1 MKRARSGGLIKNWQ
15 QRYRKDG
22 QYTSRGLGVYPD
34 VSLEQARALAVHFA
48 MKDRPVTVRL
58 LYGATDEQVAER
70 MAPRRHELGD
80 RCRTIAGIPT
90 IDHILRHPFYVKT
103 LDMGRYPSS
112 CPICKV
118 GEGQHCVSLYTQK
131 RVHPHKDRP
140 MR

>member
-1 MKRARSGGLIKNWQ
+1 MTI
-15 QRYRKDG
+15 
-22 QYTSRGLGVYPD
+22 D
-34 VSLEQARALAVHFA
+34 VEARAKKRLKAEADRRAV
-48 MKDRPVTVRL
+48 KYP
-58 LYGATDEQVAER
+58 AEC
-70 MAPRRHELGD
+70 PKCFSPIGD